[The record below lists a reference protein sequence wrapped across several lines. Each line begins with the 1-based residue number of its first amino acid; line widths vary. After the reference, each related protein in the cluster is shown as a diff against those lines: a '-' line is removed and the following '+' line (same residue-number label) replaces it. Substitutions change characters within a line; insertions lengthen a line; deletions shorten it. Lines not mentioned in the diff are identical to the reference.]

1 VAVHAD
7 GVTADHPG
15 SDAAPHT
22 VNGGTRLG
30 GDAELRTQLTDLR
43 ARLMRDAAPA
53 GIDPA
58 SVERTIDETAR
69 TYESA
74 VVRSFLAVLIE
85 RDVRARLN
93 LRTSTGS
100 TVDPG

>member
-1 VAVHAD
+1 
-7 GVTADHPG
+7 
-15 SDAAPHT
+15 

-43 ARLMRDAAPA
+43 ARLLRDAAPA